1 MSAGRLLRRSIRGQ
15 ARHIATGAALAA
27 AHQAG
32 EALVPVLIGI
42 VIDRAVATGAGWPLL
57 GWLAVLAVVFAGL
70 STSFRL
76 SARSAERANVQA
88 AHDLR
93 VAVTERVLHPRGGA
107 GTGRLSGALVTLA
120 TGDAQRVGAV
130 NGALVWGVAALL
142 GITVSA
148 VALLRISVPLGLL
161 VLLGTP
167 PLLLLAHLIGRPL
180 ERRSDVEQDR
190 AAHASGIAADLI
202 AGLRVLKGIGAEAV
216 AVSRYRATSRD
227 SLAATLRAAR
237 AQAWNNGAI
246 VTLTGVFIA
255 AVALVGGRLAAE
267 GAISVGGLV
276 AAVGLA
282 LFLLTPFETFAWVN
296 GEFAQGR
303 ASAARIAAV
312 LAAPHTA
319 ASGEESPAEPVEGR
333 IRLCAVTHA
342 ALRDLHLDV
351 APGELLGVVAA
362 DPLAASALLD
372 CLGRD
377 VDPDAGTVE
386 LDGRALSG
394 LDPAGVRAAI
404 LVAAHDA
411 DLFEGTVLDNVG
423 GATPGARPA
432 AATLSGTEGPPS
444 AAGSPVAAR
453 PGTASDREPWS
464 GPASDPA
471 ARPGGRVRSALA
483 AALADEVA
491 GALPRG
497 LDTLVTERGR
507 SLSGGQRQRV
517 ALARALAA
525 DPPVLVVH
533 DPTTAVDTVT
543 EARIAAGVRD
553 LRKGRTTILV
563 TTSPALLAVTDR
575 VVVLH
580 DGAVAAEGTHPELVR
595 DHAGYRATVLA

>member
-1 MSAGRLLRRSIRGQ
+1 MSAGQLLRRSIRGQ
-15 ARHIATGAALAA
+15 ARHIALGAVLAA

-32 EALVPVLIGI
+32 EVMVPVLIGV
-42 VIDRAVATGAGWPLL
+42 VIDRAVATGNSWQLWA
-57 GWLAVLAVVFAGL
+57 WLAVLGVVFAAL

-76 SARSAERANVQA
+76 SARSAERANEQA
-88 AHDLR
+88 AHVLR
-93 VAVTERVLHPRGGA
+93 VSVTERVLHPRGGA
-107 GTGRLSGALVTLA
+107 DTGRLSGALVTLA
-120 TGDAQRVGAV
+120 TSDAQRVGAV
-130 NGALVWGVAALL
+130 NGALVWGIAALL
-142 GITVSA
+142 GITTGA
-148 VALLRISVPLGLL
+148 VALLRVSVPLGLL

-167 PLLLLAHLIGRPL
+167 PLLFLAHLIGRPL

-190 AAHASGIAADLI
+190 AAHASGIAADLV

-267 GAISVGGLV
+267 GDISIGGLV

-303 ASAARIAAV
+303 ASAARIATV

-319 ASGEESPAEPVEGR
+319 ADGTDTPRTPVRGGVR
-333 IRLCAVTHA
+333 FRSVQHA

-351 APGELLGVVAA
+351 APGEFLGVVAA

-377 VDPDAGTVE
+377 VDPYSGTVE
-386 LDGRALSG
+386 LDGRALSE
-394 LDPAGVRAAI
+394 LDPAGVRTAI

-411 DLFEGTVLDNVG
+411 DLFEGSVLDNVRG
-423 GATPGARPA
+423 
-432 AATLSGTEGPPS
+432 
-444 AAGSPVAAR
+444 AGSVDAAL
-453 PGTASDREPWS
+453 GAS
-464 GPASDPA
+464 
-471 ARPGGRVRSALA
+471 
-483 AALADEVA
+483 LADEVA
-491 GALPRG
+491 GALPQG
-497 LDTLVTERGR
+497 LDTVVTERGR

-543 EARIAAGVRD
+543 EARIAAGVRE
-553 LRKGRTTILV
+553 LRRGRTTILV

-580 DGAVAAEGTHPELVR
+580 DGTVTAEGTHPDLVR
-595 DHAGYRATVLA
+595 DHPGYRATVLA

>member
-1 MSAGRLLRRSIRGQ
+1 MSAGRLLRSSIGGQ
-15 ARHIATGAALAA
+15 ARHIATGATLAA

-32 EALVPVLIGI
+32 EVMVPVLIGV
-42 VIDRAVATGAGWPLL
+42 VIDRAVATGAGWALL
-57 GWLAVLAVVFAGL
+57 GWLAVLAVVFAAL

-76 SARSAERANVQA
+76 SARSAERANEQA
-88 AHDLR
+88 AHELR
-93 VAVTERVLHPRGGA
+93 VAVTARVLHPRGGA
-107 GTGRLSGALVTLA
+107 DTGRLSGALVTLA

-167 PLLLLAHLIGRPL
+167 PLLFLAHLIGRPL

-190 AAHASGIAADLI
+190 AAHASGIAADLV

-255 AVALVGGRLAAE
+255 AVALVGGRLAAA
-267 GAISVGGLV
+267 GDISIGGLV

-296 GEFAQGR
+296 GELAQGR

-312 LAAPHTA
+312 LDAPHTA
-319 ASGEESPAEPVEGR
+319 SAGVTDPAAPVEGR
-333 IRLCAVTHA
+333 VRFWAVTHS

-362 DPLAASALLD
+362 DPLAASALLE

-377 VDPDAGTVE
+377 VDPYAGSVE
-386 LDGRALSG
+386 LDGRCLSG

-423 GATPGARPA
+423 GTGPGGGPDAAPSPGADGAP
-432 AATLSGTEGPPS
+432 
-444 AAGSPVAAR
+444 
-453 PGTASDREPWS
+453 
-464 GPASDPA
+464 GPAPDPA
-471 ARPGGRVRSALA
+471 VRPGGRVRAALA

-497 LDTLVTERGR
+497 LDTPVTERGR

-553 LRKGRTTILV
+553 LREGRTTILV

-580 DGAVAAEGTHPELVR
+580 DGAVTAEGTHPELVR
-595 DHAGYRATVLA
+595 DHPGYRATVLA